1 LVKKRQKQ
9 SIKSKTRRKMFAQQH
24 EMDRILKEI
33 ENRLEEHL
41 PRGTYRSGNTIWTN
55 IEPIGGVLGRTGY
68 SFRIEFSTPAWISKT
83 IEEMAKYDP
92 ADIYTRGS
100 PAYKRGTFKYTTGIH
115 CTIETVD
122 REVKRAIHSF
132 HNEFKNKAKQ
142 ITDE

>member
-1 LVKKRQKQ
+1 MVTKKRQKQ

-33 ENRLEEHL
+33 EDRLDEHIGSFAKSDV
-41 PRGTYRSGNTIWTN
+41 RTN
-55 IEPIGGVLGRTGY
+55 IESIGGVLGRTGY
-68 SFRIEFSTPAWISKT
+68 SFRIEFSAPAWVSKT

-92 ADIYTRGS
+92 ADIYARGS
-100 PAYKRGTFKYTTGIH
+100 PAYRRGTFKYAAGIH

-132 HNEFKNKAKQ
+132 RNEFKSRAKP
-142 ITDE
+142 ITEDE